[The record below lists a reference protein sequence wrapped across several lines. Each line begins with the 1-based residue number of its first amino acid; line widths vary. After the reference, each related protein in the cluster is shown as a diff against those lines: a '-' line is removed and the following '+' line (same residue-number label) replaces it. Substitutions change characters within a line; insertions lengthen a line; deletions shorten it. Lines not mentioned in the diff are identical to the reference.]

1 MHSDI
6 SARELDAGNR
16 MEYIPPYRW
25 ARTDPQPES
34 FPSGLDAGTEGVIK
48 ESSYL
53 FLECFMITSTSLPLY
68 LSTLWVCPSVGKD
81 TSSTGVIKKRVLS
94 IFRVLHEHLNQFAP
108 YICQLYGCVKRIHL
122 LLPSLSPIALPRP

>member
-48 ESSYL
+48 EASYL

-68 LSTLWVCPSVGKD
+68 LSTLWVCLSVGKD
-81 TSSTGVIKKRVLS
+81 TSSTGVIKKESYLFLECFTSASTSLPLYLS
-94 IFRVLHEHLNQFAP
+94 TLWV
-108 YICQLYGCVKRIHL
+108 CQKD
-122 LLPSLSPIALPRP
+122 SSSSTSQALKTLTNR